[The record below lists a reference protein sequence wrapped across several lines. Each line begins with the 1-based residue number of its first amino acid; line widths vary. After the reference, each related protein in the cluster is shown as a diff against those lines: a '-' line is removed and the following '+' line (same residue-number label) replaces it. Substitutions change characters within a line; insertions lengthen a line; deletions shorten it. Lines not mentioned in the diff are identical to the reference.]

1 MTGRERLLLLST
13 STLHGGDYLDYANEV
28 VANHFDGIKD
38 IVFIPYAR
46 PSLISYDEYTYKVR
60 SFFGKL
66 NINVTGIHEV
76 DDATG
81 LLHQTSG
88 VFIGGGN
95 TFVLQKTLYD
105 NRLIEPIRDRIRNG
119 IPYMGSSAGT
129 NLAGL
134 SIGTTNDMPVV
145 WPPTLEALAVVP
157 FNINPHYLDPDP
169 DSTHMGETRETRIK
183 EFHGYNDQPVIGLRE
198 GSWLQYKNRSLH
210 LGGSQSAR
218 LFQKNQSPVEI
229 DNNTAIQQLVD

>member
-13 STLHGGDYLDYANEV
+13 STLHGGEYLNYANDV

-46 PSLISYDEYTYKVR
+46 PSLISYDEYTKKVR
-60 SFFGKL
+60 SFFSKL

-95 TFVLQKTLYD
+95 TFVLQKMLYD
-105 NRLIEPIRDRIRNG
+105 NRLVEPIRDRIRNG

-169 DSTHMGETRETRIK
+169 DSTHMGETRETRIN

-198 GSWLQYKNRSLH
+198 GSWLTYSSGKLL
-210 LGGSQSAR
+210 LGGTKSAR
-218 LFQKNQSPVEI
+218 LFRKNQNPTEVMNSE
-229 DNNTAIQQLVD
+229 DIQLLVN

>member
-13 STLHGGDYLDYANEV
+13 STLHGGDYLAYAKDAV
-28 VANHFDGIKD
+28 TDHFTGIND

-46 PSLISYDEYTYKVR
+46 PSLISFDDYTNKVR
-60 SFFGKL
+60 TFFASL
-66 NINVTGIHEV
+66 NIRVTGIHES

-88 VFIGGGN
+88 LFIGGGN
-95 TFVLQKTLYD
+95 TFVLLKTLYD
-105 NRLIEPIRDRIRNG
+105 NRLVEPLRDRIRNG

-134 SIGTTNDMPVV
+134 TIGTTNDMPVV
-145 WPPTLEALAVVP
+145 WPPTLDALAVVP

-169 DSTHMGETRETRIK
+169 DSTHMGETRETRIN
-183 EFHGYNDQPVIGLRE
+183 EFQGYNDQPVLGLRE
-198 GSWLQYKNRSLH
+198 GSWLQFNDGILK
-210 LGGSQSAR
+210 LGGSKTAR
-218 LFQKNQSPVEI
+218 LFRKNQSPVEI
-229 DNNTAIQQLVD
+229 HNNTTIQQLVD